1 MKFTKEQISELMRKH
16 AQKENGLHDLMEIML
31 ENMMVAE
38 RGEFLAENRGNKGNG
53 YRPGHTYGHGRRLE
67 FRIPRDRYGNFHP
80 KILAILRDQE
90 EDCERLAGSLY
101 TKGLTQEQVCEVFE
115 EFYGDHYS
123 KASVSRMLEYV
134 RKDVGEWLERSLEEY
149 YPVVFVDCIHIKIHR
164 KHSVA
169 CEAFYVA
176 LAVTEEGKREVLGVF
191 NIPEESA
198 TGWGDIFDKLKERG
212 VSRVGLMV
220 ADGIKGLDKVIG
232 KKFPGTPL
240 QRCVTHL
247 KRNLLAKVR
256 HDDKAALAADLRDI
270 FRTGQPD
277 YTPQMAWTKWQDV
290 CDRWGKD
297 YRAIKLL
304 RNNEDYKLYMTY
316 LNYDP
321 RIQAMIYTTNWIE
334 RLNRDFR
341 RVIKMRTAMPNEE
354 AVITLMGSVAMNHKP
369 FYRQLPNITADKA
382 LFPD

>member
-1 MKFTKEQISELMRKH
+1 MNFTKEQLLELMCKH
-16 AQKENGLHDLMEIML
+16 AQRENGLHDLLEIMI
-31 ENMMVAE
+31 ESMMVAE
-38 RGEFLAENRGNKGNG
+38 RGEFLADNHGNKGNG
-53 YRPGHTYGHGRRLE
+53 FRPGHTYGHGRRLE
-67 FRIPRDRYGNFHP
+67 FCIPRDRYGNFHP
-80 KILAILRDQE
+80 QILALLRDQE

-101 TKGLTQEQVCEVFE
+101 TKGLTQEQVGDVFE

-123 KASVSRMLEYV
+123 KASISRMLDYV
-134 RKDVGEWLERSLEEY
+134 RKDVGEWLERSLEGY

-164 KHSVA
+164 KRAVA

-212 VSRVGLMV
+212 VRRVGLMV

-232 KKFPGTPL
+232 RKFPSTPL

-247 KRNLLAKVR
+247 KRNMFAKVR
-256 HDDKAALAADLRDI
+256 HGDKAALAADLRDI

-277 YTPQMAWTKWQDV
+277 YTMQTAWAKWQDM

-304 RNNEDYKLYMTY
+304 RNNEEYKLYMTY

-354 AVITLMGSVAMNHKP
+354 AVITLMGSVAMGHKP
-369 FYRQLPNITADKA
+369 FDRTLPHIMSDKT
-382 LFPD
+382 LFNG